1 MYNDSTFFRVQIESS
16 NNDWETIG
24 GKRKCPVVLGALM
37 NDKLFVKQEA
47 KLDDAVLYS

>member
-1 MYNDSTFFRVQIESS
+1 MTTFFRVQKESS